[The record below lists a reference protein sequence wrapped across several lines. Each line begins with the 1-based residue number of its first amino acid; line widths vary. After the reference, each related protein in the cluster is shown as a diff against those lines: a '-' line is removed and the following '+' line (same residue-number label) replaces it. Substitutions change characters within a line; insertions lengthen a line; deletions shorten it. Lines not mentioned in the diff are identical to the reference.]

1 MMIFRTVG
9 IFLVG
14 MLFNTAVLAADV
26 VSVKGIGMDLARDI
40 ANEAVQICKKQG
52 YHVTAVVVDR
62 HGLLRV
68 ALRDDLAARFTLQ
81 IAEQKANAAVMSG
94 IDSGIF
100 RENRKDIRP
109 EMNHVEGI
117 LMMQGGVLINAGG
130 FRIGAVGV
138 SGAPGG
144 EKDEVCAKLALKTFQ
159 ERLEFAE

>member
-1 MMIFRTVG
+1 MKSKIILMIA
-9 IFLVG
+9 
-14 MLFNTAVLAADV
+14 MLFLNSAVLAADV
-26 VSVKGIGMDLARDI
+26 VSVRGIGMELARDI
-40 ANEAVQICKKQG
+40 ANEAVEVCRKQG

-68 ALRDDLAARFTLQ
+68 VLRDDLAARFTLQ

-94 IDSGIF
+94 IDSGAF
-100 RENRKDIRP
+100 RANRADIRP

-130 FRIGAVGV
+130 YRIGAVGV

-144 EKDEVCAKLALKTFQ
+144 EKDEVCAKQALKKYQ